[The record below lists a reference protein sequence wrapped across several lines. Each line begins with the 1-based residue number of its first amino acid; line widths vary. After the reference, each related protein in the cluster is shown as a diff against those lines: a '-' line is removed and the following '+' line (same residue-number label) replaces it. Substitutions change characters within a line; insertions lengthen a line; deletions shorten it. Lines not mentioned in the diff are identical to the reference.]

1 MAGEPV
7 SSKRWLQHVVW
18 VLDDLLLPA
27 LVLVLF
33 PFLAVV
39 PEFFLFLAVLLV
51 FSLFRA
57 LAGFVVLIM
66 LTFAQMLLFVQ

>member
-7 SSKRWLQHVVW
+7 SSKRWLQHVVQ

-27 LVLVLF
+27 LVLILF

-39 PEFFLFLAVLLV
+39 PEFFLFLAVILI
-51 FSLFRA
+51 FSLFQA
-57 LAGFVVLIM
+57 LAGFIILIVLA
-66 LTFAQMLLFVQ
+66 FAQMLLFIQ

>member
-7 SSKRWLQHVVW
+7 SSKHWLQHVVQ

-27 LVLVLF
+27 LVLILF

-39 PEFFLFLAVLLV
+39 LV
-51 FSLFRA
+51 FSLFWA
-57 LAGFVVLIM
+57 LAGFLILIVLAF
-66 LTFAQMLLFVQ
+66 TQMLLFVQ